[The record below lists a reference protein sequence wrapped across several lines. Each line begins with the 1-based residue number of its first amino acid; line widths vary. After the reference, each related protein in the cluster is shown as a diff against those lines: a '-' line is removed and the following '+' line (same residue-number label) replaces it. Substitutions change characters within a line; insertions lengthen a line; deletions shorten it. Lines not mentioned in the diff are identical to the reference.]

1 MMCCRVL
8 SVLLLTTLCCGQV
21 AVRGT
26 VVVVVPSNAGVVIAS
41 DTRTI
46 VKGKTCDGHTKIFDP
61 KLRKNTVVFYTGNG
75 NQVSDPANGI
85 DICQHV
91 EKSTP
96 VLDITKFLTNQ
107 ANLLPDTLLTIPEL
121 QRIATRCLDLVTQYS
136 RTHRLDPAED
146 GGLFQGVIVT
156 YEAGS
161 GQVRV
166 GRIRMTADAQ
176 GRVGYDAPTIYVY
189 EKTDQADRM
198 ILGED
203 KYVQQRVNISR
214 CDAQIRDKTVAMMSL
229 NDAATVAQCVIASA
243 EKQAEEPPPP
253 PRGLGGPIDVF
264 RITKNGVESKR
275 IKSCAQ

>member
-1 MMCCRVL
+1 MMCRRVL

-121 QRIATRCLDLVTQYS
+121 QRIATRCLDLVTLLSYS
-136 RTHRLDPAED
+136 SFGSR
-146 GGLFQGVIVT
+146 GGRRSF
-156 YEAGS
+156 
-161 GQVRV
+161 
-166 GRIRMTADAQ
+166 
-176 GRVGYDAPTIYVY
+176 
-189 EKTDQADRM
+189 
-198 ILGED
+198 
-203 KYVQQRVNISR
+203 SR
-214 CDAQIRDKTVAMMSL
+214 CDSHLRSGEWP
-229 NDAATVAQCVIASA
+229 SSSW
-243 EKQAEEPPPP
+243 
-253 PRGLGGPIDVF
+253 
-264 RITKNGVESKR
+264 KNQDDRRRTGAGW
-275 IKSCAQ
+275 I